1 MKHSLPACVLL
12 ACALSLALP
21 PYAPAQTHE
30 QGAWRASSKTAKAI
44 TGDLAFTADKL
55 YINLLPFTIA
65 EIRALKPEEVSAVFN
80 PDDAP
85 SLPGTL
91 YRLSIPA
98 TRKFLH
104 NNTLCGSD
112 DTQWIVAYAHGRS
125 LSLAFFSGNTMPVLT
140 PEAIPNSTDLCG
152 TYSYIR

>member
-1 MKHSLPACVLL
+1 MNRPLTAVAML
-12 ACALSLALP
+12 ACALTAQ
-21 PYAPAQTHE
+21 AQTHE

-44 TGDLAFTADKL
+44 TGDIAFTADKL
-55 YINLLPFTIA
+55 YLNFLPFTIA
-65 EIRALKPEEVSAVFN
+65 EIRALKPDEVSAVFN

-85 SLPGTL
+85 TTPGTL

-112 DTQWIVAYAHGRS
+112 DTQWIVAYANGRS

-152 TYSYIR
+152 TYSYTR